1 MAIINSEVIRVT
13 PFIRDIIQTIKFTV
27 IKYNTLSSKNT
38 ILQNFSGIYT
48 AESIIKEI
56 LVNYKFKSE
65 YVFKHDSNTIYV
77 HFYHKGD
84 ITIMDSLDILLL
96 AIKGLY
102 FIKSSNKKNISVT
115 VNYCPV
121 EFKKEFTGPIFGPN
135 NVNSGFTQF
144 YMNRPNFI
152 SIYRKE
158 ESHKVFI
165 HEMVHYLHLDFV
177 HINCSEIHN
186 NIEKDF
192 SIISPKS
199 NINLFEAYTDGIAII
214 YNCIF
219 NAILLGDD
227 IYDILDY
234 EIKYQYTLINSI
246 LNTIGSSHILTK
258 LNRSG
263 IRLQQKSNVLAY
275 YFIKYGA
282 MVDYNNLMKKY
293 PLTVKWTKY
302 KIREFYMYAKK
313 NLYELDRKTNIKWDK
328 TMRMSKNSIVFNIF

>member
-121 EFKKEFTGPIFGPN
+121 EFKKEFTGPY
-135 NVNSGFTQF
+135 S
-144 YMNRPNFI
+144 I
-152 SIYRKE
+152 SITFFFNY
-158 ESHKVFI
+158 
-165 HEMVHYLHLDFV
+165 Y
-177 HINCSEIHN
+177 
-186 NIEKDF
+186 F
-192 SIISPKS
+192 SIK
-199 NINLFEAYTDGIAII
+199 
-214 YNCIF
+214 
-219 NAILLGDD
+219 
-227 IYDILDY
+227 
-234 EIKYQYTLINSI
+234 
-246 LNTIGSSHILTK
+246 
-258 LNRSG
+258 R
-263 IRLQQKSNVLAY
+263 
-275 YFIKYGA
+275 
-282 MVDYNNLMKKY
+282 
-293 PLTVKWTKY
+293 
-302 KIREFYMYAKK
+302 
-313 NLYELDRKTNIKWDK
+313 
-328 TMRMSKNSIVFNIF
+328 